1 MIFLFPFTL
10 IVVLEP
16 VLVTSQMFSPW
27 ILSQIWIQRI
37 HLIHLRESRMSGNV
51 LSQGVSSKRSLNGR
65 SIRFRSFCNLLKCT
79 VPASDTGCTFAV
91 MLGKDKLY
99 SLSSCNAY
107 LRAVRVDHHAFGYNV
122 ITGCDQTI
130 FPSISTTQTRQAA
143 ISFIS
148 FK

>member
-1 MIFLFPFTL
+1 MIFPIVASSLERPRASPHAARTAGATCATTTFFLSAIALHTSSVSSRSRSAPTGQCVIHCPHREQDTSLIFLFPLTL

-65 SIRFRSFCNLLKCT
+65 SIRFRSFATC
-79 VPASDTGCTFAV
+79 
-91 MLGKDKLY
+91 
-99 SLSSCNAY
+99 
-107 LRAVRVDHHAFGYNV
+107 
-122 ITGCDQTI
+122 
-130 FPSISTTQTRQAA
+130 
-143 ISFIS
+143 
-148 FK
+148 